1 MTSTNNIAK
10 LVEKIDINM
19 YKYLYTASIA
29 KEVAT
34 TGDGGN
40 SFGIIIIGM
49 IIVIV
54 GMIGFIIT
62 KNNK

>member
-1 MTSTNNIAK
+1 MTNTNNITRLIEK
-10 LVEKIDINM
+10 LDINI
-19 YKYLYTASIA
+19 YRYLYTASIA

-34 TGDGGN
+34 TSEGGN

-49 IIVIV
+49 IVVIV
-54 GMIGFIIT
+54 GMVGFIIT